1 MGTMMLIQIL
11 TLTYLMLTVF
21 IHGICALKLI
31 YRTLYIII
39 FMIYDVS
46 MCIFFFSKL
55 NFHIKET
62 IQNDYYN
69 VRSTCNVIAKS

>member
-11 TLTYLMLTVF
+11 TLAYLMLIVF

-31 YRTLYIII
+31 YRTSYIII
-39 FMIYDVS
+39 FMIYDLS
-46 MCIFFFSKL
+46 MYIFFSKL

-69 VRSTCNVIAKS
+69 VVHVM

>member
-11 TLTYLMLTVF
+11 TLTYLMLIVF

-39 FMIYDVS
+39 FMIYDLS

-62 IQNDYYN
+62 IQNDCYN
-69 VRSTCNVIAKS
+69 VVHVM

>member
-11 TLTYLMLTVF
+11 TLTYLMLIVF

-39 FMIYDVS
+39 FMIYDLS
-46 MCIFFFSKL
+46 MCIFFSKL

-62 IQNDYYN
+62 IQNDCYN
-69 VRSTCNVIAKS
+69 VVHVM

>member
-11 TLTYLMLTVF
+11 TLTYLMLIVF

-39 FMIYDVS
+39 FMIYDLSKNVY
-46 MCIFFFSKL
+46 FFFSKL

-69 VRSTCNVIAKS
+69 VVHVM